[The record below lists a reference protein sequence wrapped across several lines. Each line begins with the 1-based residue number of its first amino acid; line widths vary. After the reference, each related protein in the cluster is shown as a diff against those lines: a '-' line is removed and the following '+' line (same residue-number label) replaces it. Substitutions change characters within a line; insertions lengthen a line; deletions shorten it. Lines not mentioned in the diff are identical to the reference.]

1 MKKIVL
7 GTAISLAIFLSGC
20 SENKQEKQGRE
31 AFKQNVEINFDK
43 AKKEA
48 LKTFSSEQIQKWI
61 DEDPRIQEIE
71 KSYIE
76 YNNKKNKHIDFSKFD
91 WSVGKKENKN
101 ESK

>member
-7 GTAISLAIFLSGC
+7 GTAISLALFLSGC

-91 WSVGKKENKN
+91 WSLKPDDKVKK
-101 ESK
+101 